1 MNKYMFHE
9 HSKRAYHGYQ
19 VEDKYFKV
27 ADKFILVNNTEFKYE
42 IPYNGPF
49 EITQCWTNGTVA
61 LQCGAKQKRIIYA
74 ILSHIHM
81 IQMLKILTLETN
93 DL

>member
-9 HSKRAYHGYQ
+9 HSKRADHGYQ

-27 ADKFILVNNTEFKYE
+27 SDRSILVNNTAFKYE

-61 LQCGAKQKRIIYA
+61 LQCGATKIRYNICHIK
-74 ILSHIHM
+74 SH
-81 IQMLKILTLETN
+81 TSDTN
-93 DL
+93 VEDINS